1 LKIKIHFKSLN
12 LRSYLKTIVVLIF
25 LVLTTGFEVQA
36 QQNATLRVLVTSK
49 NEGTP
54 VIAATLIL
62 KSETTGDTLKVG
74 VTNRDGFFEF
84 NKLNEGSYIL
94 QISFVGYQTFQQT
107 VTLRNG
113 EIKVYRP
120 ELAEATELLDEV
132 IVGGRRPIRRE
143 AGKQTITAVDLA
155 NVPTPGPSGDLT
167 AYLQT
172 LPGVVTTGD
181 RGGELFI
188 RGGTPAQNIILVD
201 NMPIIKPFHISNFF
215 SAFPEEIV
223 GSIDLYAGGFDAKYI
238 GATSS
243 ALDVGLRQGNMRQYS
258 TKASVSPYLASVI
271 AEGPLAKDKVSL
283 MAMGRHSL
291 IEETGEQLSGEDIPL
306 LFYDLMGKLSIKWPG
321 FTCSFTGMHTYD
333 RGEIN
338 PVRDV
343 SLTWTNTTLGTRC
356 LGFSEELQH
365 STDITIGFTNFD
377 SSEEGLDN
385 TKRESGIRMG
395 YLRLN
400 NSVGIGA
407 VPINYGFN
415 LDFITYEAQLDE
427 RFAQQSS
434 AGQVRFAGLASDF
447 NELVTNFSGYIS
459 FEFTPLENVILT
471 TGLASQI
478 QLVEKGP
485 TIEPRLRMT
494 WRPDGTDKQEFSFSG
509 GRYFQ
514 LQEAISDERD
524 AATVFYVYTPV
535 ASGNPQEITDLP
547 EAWHGIAGYTRRFGD
562 KLQASVEAYI
572 KEQKNIRVA
581 EWTQEPTNTLNTA
594 VAEGTTLG
602 ADLQLE
608 ANLYPFYLSMGYGI
622 SEVTYE
628 ADTRDLAAWLP
639 GSTFS
644 FNPAHDRRHQL
655 NVISSLDFAGFVA
668 SLSWQFSSGSP
679 FTKIF
684 AFDFVLDDPL
694 NQNPLEDRG
703 RAVSLFSEPF
713 DGRLPSFHRLD
724 ISLGREFSF
733 SPGFSLETK
742 IGAVNAYDNRN
753 VFYFDVNTLQQVDE
767 LPFFPYASISTS
779 IR

>member
-1 LKIKIHFKSLN
+1 MKIKIHFKSLN

-25 LVLTTGFEVQA
+25 LVLTIGVEAQA
-36 QQNATLRVLVTSK
+36 QQNATLRVLVTSE

-84 NKLNEGSYIL
+84 NKLNAGSYIL
-94 QISFVGYQTFQQT
+94 QVSFVGYQTFQGT

-120 ELAEATELLDEV
+120 ELAEATELLGEV

-306 LFYDLMGKLSIKWPG
+306 LFYDFMGKLSIKWPG

-338 PVRDV
+338 PARDV
-343 SLTWTNTTLGTRC
+343 SLTWSNTTLGTRC

-365 STDITIGFTNFD
+365 STDITIGFTNYD

-400 NSVGIGA
+400 NSVGMGG
-407 VPINYGFN
+407 VPIKYGFN

-427 RFAQQSS
+427 RFAQQTSD
-434 AGQVRFAGLASDF
+434 GQVRFAGLASDF

-459 FEFTPLENVILT
+459 FDFTPLENVLLT

-494 WRPDGTDKQEFSFSG
+494 WRPDGTDKQEFSFAG

-562 KLQASVEAYI
+562 KLQVSVEAYI

-594 VAEGTTLG
+594 VAEGTTVG
-602 ADLQLE
+602 ADIQLE
-608 ANLYPFYLSMGYGI
+608 ANLYPLFISIGYGL
-622 SEVTYE
+622 SEVSYE
-628 ADTRDLAAWLP
+628 ADTQDLAAWLP

-724 ISLGREFSF
+724 ISLGREFSL

>member
-1 LKIKIHFKSLN
+1 LSK
-12 LRSYLKTIVVLIF
+12 
-25 LVLTTGFEVQA
+25 A
-36 QQNATLRVLVTSK
+36 QDATLRVLVTSEA
-49 NEGTP
+49 EGTP
-54 VIAATLIL
+54 VIAATIIL
-62 KSETTGDTLKVG
+62 TEPEEGGDTLKVG
-74 VTNRDGFFEF
+74 VTDRDGLAEF
-84 NKLNEGSYIL
+84 NRISPGSYGIL
-94 QISFVGYQTFQQT
+94 VSFVGYATHRGT
-107 VTLRNG
+107 VNLQPG
-113 EIKVYRP
+113 EIKIYTP
-120 ELAEATELLDEV
+120 ELGQTTESLEEV
-132 IVGGRRPIRRE
+132 VVGGRRPVRRE
-143 AGKQTITAVDLA
+143 AGKQTINAVDLA
-155 NVPTPGPSGDLT
+155 SVPTPGPSGDLT

-188 RGGTPAQNIILVD
+188 RGGTPAQNMILVD

-223 GSIDLYAGGFDAKYI
+223 GNIDLYAGGFDAKYI

-243 ALDVGLRQGNMRQYS
+243 ALDVGLRQGNMRQHS
-258 TKASVSPYLASVI
+258 MKAAVSPYLASII
-271 AEGPLAKDKVSL
+271 AEGPIVEDKISL

-306 LFYDLMGKLSIKWPG
+306 LFYDFMGKMSIKWPG
-321 FTCSFTGMHTYD
+321 FTCSFTGLHTYD
-333 RGEIN
+333 RGRIN
-338 PVRDV
+338 PAREV
-343 SLTWTNTTLGTRC
+343 SLTWTNTTVGTRC

-365 STDITIGFTNFD
+365 STDITIGFTNYD

-385 TKRESGIRMG
+385 TKRQSGIRMG
-395 YLRLN
+395 YLHLN
-400 NSVGIGA
+400 NSTGAGA
-407 VPINYGFN
+407 VPVNYGFK
-415 LDFITYEAQLDE
+415 LDFITYKAELDE
-427 RFAQQSS
+427 RFAEQTNS
-434 AGQVRFAGLASDF
+434 GEVRFAGLASDL
-447 NELVTNFSGYIS
+447 NEPVTNFSGYVS
-459 FEFTPLENVILT
+459 LDFTPFNHVTLT

-478 QLVEKGP
+478 QLVESSP
-485 TIEPRLRMT
+485 TLEPRIRMT
-494 WRPDGTDKQEFSFSG
+494 WQPGGSDKQEISFAG

-514 LQEAISDERD
+514 LREAISDERD
-524 AATVFYVYTPV
+524 AATVFYVYSPV
-535 ASGNPQEITDLP
+535 VSGNPQEITDLP
-547 EAWHGIAGYTRRFGD
+547 EAWHGILGYTRKFGD
-562 KLQASVEAYI
+562 KFQTSVEAYI
-572 KEQKNIRVA
+572 KEQRNIRVA

-602 ADLQLE
+602 ADLQFE

-622 SEVTYE
+622 SKVTYE
-628 ADTRDLAAWLP
+628 ADTQDLAAWLP
-639 GSTFS
+639 GSTFR

-655 NVISSLDFAGFVA
+655 NVISTLDFSGFTA

-724 ISLGREFSF
+724 VSLGREFTVST
-733 SPGFSLETK
+733 GFSIETK

-767 LPFFPYASISTS
+767 LPFFPYASVSTS